1 MFDYN
6 TSFLNNINQLKHEN
20 RYRVFALLERDASNF
35 PKAKYFYPS
44 GKEKE
49 ITIWCSNDYLGQGCN
64 KIVIEAMCN
73 VAKKTG
79 TGAGGTRNISGN
91 SYYHKLLEDEL
102 ASYHKKEKALVFSSG
117 YVANEAAISSL
128 VKTLPGCVVFSDQKN
143 HASIIAGI
151 KASEA
156 KKHIF
161 AHNNSDELEKL
172 LKLYPIDTPKLIIF
186 ESVYSM
192 DGSFGNIKEIS
203 ALAQK
208 YGALT
213 YIDEVHAIGM
223 YGSTGAGL
231 VEKLGYEDKIDIIQA
246 TLGKAIGAS
255 GGYIAANSLIIDVIR
270 SRASGFIFTT
280 SIPPSIAA
288 ACLAS
293 IKYLQSH
300 DGQKLRNLQQE
311 NAKYLKQKFLDY
323 NLPILP
329 SPSHIIPLMICNS
342 ALCTQLSQLLLERYA
357 IYIQPINYPTVAQGS
372 ERLRITPTPFH
383 TKDMMDN
390 LADALVNLWRELKIS

>member
-6 TSFLNNINQLKHEN
+6 TFFLNNINQLKHEN
-20 RYRVFALLERDASNF
+20 RYRIFALLERDASNF
-35 PKAKYFYPS
+35 PKAKYFCPS
-44 GKEKE
+44 GEEKE
-49 ITIWCSNDYLGQGCN
+49 VTIWCSNDYLGQGCN
-64 KIVIEAMCN
+64 QVVIKAMCDT
-73 VAKKTG
+73 AKKTG

-128 VKTLPGCVVFSDQKN
+128 VKALPDCIIFSDQKN

-151 KASEA
+151 KSSGA

-161 AHNNSDELEKL
+161 MHNDTANLKKL
-172 LKLYPIDTPKLIIF
+172 LELYPIETPKLIIF

-192 DGSFGNIKEIS
+192 DGSFGNIEEIS
-203 ALAQK
+203 ALARA

-223 YGSTGAGL
+223 YGTTGAGL
-231 VEKLGYEDKIDIIQA
+231 VEKLGYENKIDIIQA
-246 TLGKAIGAS
+246 TLGKAIGSS

-293 IKYLQSH
+293 IKYLQSY
-300 DGQKLRNLQQE
+300 DGQKLRDLQQQ
-311 NAKYLKQKFLDY
+311 NAKYLKQKLLDY
-323 NLPILP
+323 DLPILK
-329 SPSHIIPLMICNS
+329 SPSHIIPLMVCNS
-342 ALCTQLSQLLLERYA
+342 ALCTRISQLLLERYA
-357 IYIQPINYPTVAQGS
+357 IYIQPINYPTVEKGS

-383 TKDMMDN
+383 TKDMMNN
-390 LADALVNLWRELKIS
+390 LAQALYVLWQELKVS